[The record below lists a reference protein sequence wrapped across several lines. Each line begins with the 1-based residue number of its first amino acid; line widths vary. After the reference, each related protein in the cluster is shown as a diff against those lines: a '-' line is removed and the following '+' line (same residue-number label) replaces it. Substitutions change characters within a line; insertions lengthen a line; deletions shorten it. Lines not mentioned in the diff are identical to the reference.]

1 MNETQ
6 TRIEHLVEQH
16 LDELRKPG
24 VLSVRPGFEVTNG
37 WLTGRPA
44 IVVTVSTKLPGLTGP
59 AALPTEID
67 GVPVD
72 VRQASAAKKNRILEP
87 QVYEQAAPTAPDQG
101 RLPEFPSE
109 LDLVGPVIAHHLAP
123 FAAPAATK
131 PSLPYTAPAGA
142 SLDPVTGTISLTL
155 SASPDSG
162 WPTLKP
168 FLAATRKALTV
179 SMYDFT
185 SAHILAEVEAALED
199 KQLKLTLDHPAT
211 NPTADQTDEQT
222 VAALET
228 ALGSD
233 FDQAWALERMDPKA
247 TAYIFPTAYH
257 IKVAVQDSARLWL
270 SSGNWNNSNQPDINP
285 VTTPPD
291 ATAARSGDRDWHVVI
306 DHAGL
311 SQTFEAF
318 MLNDLAIASEHNAP
332 AATDAFEPAAT
343 LAGAPTPPFA
353 TFFPALTVTEE
364 MTITPVL
371 TPDPGVYAGAVKALI
386 ESATKTLHM
395 QFQYIELPP
404 ATSATSQAFVDLV
417 DAVIAR
423 QKAGVEVQIIMSE
436 YETTGYLEQLQSAG
450 LDVATSAKIQ
460 NNVHNKGIIVDGASV
475 LVSSQNWS
483 TDGTLYNRDA
493 GVIIRNATVGAYY
506 EKLFAHDWTTLAAQ
520 KAADD

>member
-6 TRIEHLVEQH
+6 TRIEHIVEQH

-24 VLSVRPGFEVTNG
+24 VLSVRPGFEVSNG

-44 IVVTVSTKLPGLTGP
+44 IVVTVSTKLPRLTGA

-72 VRQASAAKKNRILEP
+72 VRQASAAKKNRILDP
-87 QVYEQAAPTAPDQG
+87 QVYEQTAPTAPDQG
-101 RLPEFPSE
+101 KLPEFPAE
-109 LDLVGPVIAHHLAP
+109 LDLVDAVIAHHLAP
-123 FAAPAATK
+123 FAAAAPAK
-131 PSLPYTAPAGA
+131 PSLPYQPPAGA
-142 SLDPVTGTISLTL
+142 SLAPVTGTISVTL

-168 FLAATRKALTV
+168 FLAATTKALTV

-185 SAHILAEVEAALED
+185 SAHILVEVEAV
-199 KQLKLTLDHPAT
+199 LKNKKLGLTLDHPAR

-222 VAALET
+222 VAALES
-228 ALGSD
+228 ALGGSLN
-233 FDQAWALERMDPKA
+233 QAWALERMDPKA
-247 TAYIFPTAYH
+247 TAWIFPTAYH
-257 IKVAVQDSARLWL
+257 IKVAVRDSEQMWL
-270 SSGNWNNSNQPDINP
+270 SSGNWNNSNQPDIDP
-285 VTTPPD
+285 VTTPTD

-318 MLNDLAIASEHNAP
+318 MLNDLAIAGEHNAP
-332 AATDAFEPAAT
+332 AATGALEPAAT
-343 LAGAPTPPFA
+343 LAGTPTPPFEK
-353 TFFPALTVTEE
+353 FFASLVVTDE

-371 TPDPGVYAGAVKALI
+371 TPDPGVYSDAVKALI
-386 ESATKTLHM
+386 DSATTTLHL

-404 ATSATSQAFVDLV
+404 TTSATSQAFVDLV

-450 LDVATSAKIQ
+450 LDVATSARIQ

-475 LVSSQNWS
+475 LISSQNWS

-493 GVIIRNATVGAYY
+493 GVIIHSTKVAAYY
-506 EKLFAHDWTTLAAQ
+506 EQLFAHDWTTLAQQ
-520 KAADD
+520 KAVDD